1 MINLKFKSTEAAFE
15 YAQEYFGQTKLSKN
29 ASFIGI
35 VRLIDAEKEPTTYLV
50 EILCKAGSIFKKQ
63 ITMPVA
69 AIKHPELLSEIR
81 DNDLV
86 IFGPDDISGK
96 IPSGYLL
103 HKLEAE
109 IDAETKTFKICTE
122 NRTFK
127 VFVDD
132 HFHYMNEDERYLYG
146 EFETLEDA
154 LSACKKIIDECLD
167 HLLKNCSL
175 SELKDQYY
183 SFGDDPFIE
192 GNDFSSSQYAEEKIK
207 EIASFNT
214 ATERG
219 LKHWKHEI
227 DYKYGLLLAESE
239 MLEGEGFIHFCQTD
253 RNKLCA
259 SWDIQNQS
267 WQVNVERPLL
277 EGLSFTTPKRF
288 EEIVFAGDDDTKNY
302 YRKQY
307 LIEYLL
313 FGVNVGETKTL
324 TKEVDN
330 GSKVEFSLDARTWN
344 KMLIGNAVGVEGGI
358 CKYFEPNSEEERV
371 LTFGLLC
378 KDWEV
383 NIEIVFDDYEDY
395 EQHSFPIK
403 HFGGY
408 YT

>member
-15 YAQEYFGQTKLSKN
+15 YAQEYFAKTKLATN
-29 ASFIGI
+29 ASFIGV
-35 VRLIDAEKEPTTYLV
+35 VRLVNAEKEPTTYLV
-50 EILCKAGSIFKKQ
+50 EIACKAGNFFRIQS
-63 ITMPVA
+63 TMSVA
-69 AIKHPELLSEIR
+69 AIKHPKLFSEIQA
-81 DNDLV
+81 NDLV
-86 IFGPDDISGK
+86 VFGPNDVSSELPTGFLI
-96 IPSGYLL
+96 
-103 HKLEAE
+103 HKLEPE

-122 NRTFK
+122 KKKFK

-132 HFHYMNEDERYLYG
+132 HFHYMNQDERYLHG
-146 EFETLEDA
+146 EFESLEGA
-154 LSACKKIIDECLD
+154 LSACRKIVDECLD
-167 HLLKNCSL
+167 NLLKNCSL

-207 EIASFNT
+207 EISSFNT

-267 WQVNVERPLL
+267 WKVNVERPLL

-288 EEIVFAGDDDTKNY
+288 EEIVFTGDDDTKNY

-313 FGVNVGETKTL
+313 F
-324 TKEVDN
+324 
-330 GSKVEFSLDARTWN
+330 
-344 KMLIGNAVGVEGGI
+344 
-358 CKYFEPNSEEERV
+358 
-371 LTFGLLC
+371 
-378 KDWEV
+378 
-383 NIEIVFDDYEDY
+383 
-395 EQHSFPIK
+395 
-403 HFGGY
+403 
-408 YT
+408 

>member
-1 MINLKFKSTEAAFE
+1 MINLVFKSTEAAFE
-15 YAQEYFGQTKLSKN
+15 YAQKFFTQTKLSTN

-35 VRLIDAEKEPTTYLV
+35 VRLIDAREKPTGYV
-50 EILCKAGSIFKKQ
+50 IEIFCEAGIIFKKQ

-96 IPSGYLL
+96 IPSGYVI
-103 HKLEAE
+103 HKLEPE
-109 IDAETKTFKICTE
+109 IDAETQTFKICTE
-122 NRTFK
+122 KRK
-127 VFVDD
+127 
-132 HFHYMNEDERYLYG
+132 
-146 EFETLEDA
+146 
-154 LSACKKIIDECLD
+154 
-167 HLLKNCSL
+167 
-175 SELKDQYY
+175 EL
-183 SFGDDPFIE
+183 G
-192 GNDFSSSQYAEEKIK
+192 
-207 EIASFNT
+207 SFNT

-267 WQVNVERPLL
+267 WQVNVERSLL

-288 EEIVFAGDDDTKNY
+288 EEIVFAGEDYTKNY

-313 FGVNVGETKTL
+313 FGINIGETKTL
-324 TKEVDN
+324 TKEVD
-330 GSKVEFSLDARTWN
+330 GGAKIEFSLDARTWN
-344 KMLIGNAVGVEGGI
+344 EMLIGNAVGVEGGI
-358 CKYFEPNSEEERV
+358 CKYFEQNSEEERV

-378 KDWEV
+378 KEWGV
-383 NIEIVFDDYEDY
+383 NIEIVFDDYDDY

-403 HFGGY
+403 DFGGY
-408 YT
+408 YS

>member
-1 MINLKFKSTEAAFE
+1 MINWVFKSTEAAFE
-15 YAQEYFGQTKLSKN
+15 YAQEFFGSTKLSSN

-50 EILCKAGSIFKKQ
+50 EIFCKAGNIFKKQ

-96 IPSGYLL
+96 IPSGYVL
-103 HKLEAE
+103 HKLEPE
-109 IDAETKTFKICTE
+109 IDAETKTFKICME
-122 NRTFK
+122 KRK
-127 VFVDD
+127 
-132 HFHYMNEDERYLYG
+132 
-146 EFETLEDA
+146 
-154 LSACKKIIDECLD
+154 
-167 HLLKNCSL
+167 
-175 SELKDQYY
+175 ELG
-183 SFGDDPFIE
+183 SFT
-192 GNDFSSSQYAEEKIK
+192 
-207 EIASFNT
+207 T

-219 LKHWKHEI
+219 LEHWKHEI

-239 MLEGEGFIHFCQTD
+239 MLEGEGFIQFCQTD

-267 WQVNVERPLL
+267 WQVNVERSLL

-288 EEIVFAGDDDTKNY
+288 EEIVFAGNDNTKNY

-307 LIEYLL
+307 LTEYLL
-313 FGVNVGETKTL
+313 FGLNVGETKTL

-358 CKYFEPNSEEERV
+358 CKYFEQNSEEEQL

-395 EQHSFPIK
+395 EQHIFSIK
-403 HFGGY
+403 NFGGY

>member
-15 YAQEYFGQTKLSKN
+15 YAQEYFAKTKLATN
-29 ASFIGI
+29 ASFIGV
-35 VRLIDAEKEPTTYLV
+35 VRLVNAEKEPTTYLV
-50 EILCKAGSIFKKQ
+50 EIACKAGNFFRIQ
-63 ITMPVA
+63 TTMSVA
-69 AIKHPELLSEIR
+69 AIKHPKLFSEIQA
-81 DNDLV
+81 NDLV
-86 IFGPDDISGK
+86 VFGPNDVSSELPTGFLI
-96 IPSGYLL
+96 
-103 HKLEAE
+103 HKLEPE

-122 NRTFK
+122 KKKFK

-132 HFHYMNEDERYLYG
+132 HFHYMNQDERYLHG
-146 EFETLEDA
+146 EFESLEGA
-154 LSACKKIIDECLD
+154 LSACRKIVDECLD
-167 HLLKNCSL
+167 NLLKNCSL

-207 EIASFNT
+207 EISSFNT

-288 EEIVFAGDDDTKNY
+288 EEIVFTGGDDTKNY

>member
-1 MINLKFKSTEAAFE
+1 MISLKFKSTEAAFE
-15 YAQEYFGQTKLSKN
+15 YAQEYFAKTKLATN
-29 ASFIGI
+29 ASFIGV
-35 VRLIDAEKEPTTYLV
+35 VRLVNAEKEPTTYLV
-50 EILCKAGSIFKKQ
+50 EIACKAGNFFRIQS
-63 ITMPVA
+63 TMSVA
-69 AIKHPELLSEIR
+69 AIKHPKLFSEIQA
-81 DNDLV
+81 NDLV
-86 IFGPDDISGK
+86 VFGPDDVSSELPTGFLI
-96 IPSGYLL
+96 
-103 HKLEAE
+103 HKLEPE

-122 NRTFK
+122 KKKFK

-132 HFHYMNEDERYLYG
+132 HFHYMNQDERYLHG
-146 EFETLEDA
+146 EFESLEGA
-154 LSACKKIIDECLD
+154 LSACRKIVDECLD
-167 HLLKNCSL
+167 NLLKNCSL

-207 EIASFNT
+207 EISSFNT

-259 SWDIQNQS
+259 SWDIKNQS
-267 WQVNVERPLL
+267 WQVNVERTLL

-288 EEIVFAGDDDTKNY
+288 EEIVFTGDDDTKNY

-313 FGVNVGETKTL
+313 LGVNVGETKTL

-358 CKYFEPNSEEERV
+358 CKYFEQNSGEERV

>member
-1 MINLKFKSTEAAFE
+1 
-15 YAQEYFGQTKLSKN
+15 
-29 ASFIGI
+29 
-35 VRLIDAEKEPTTYLV
+35 
-50 EILCKAGSIFKKQ
+50 
-63 ITMPVA
+63 
-69 AIKHPELLSEIR
+69 
-81 DNDLV
+81 
-86 IFGPDDISGK
+86 
-96 IPSGYLL
+96 
-103 HKLEAE
+103 
-109 IDAETKTFKICTE
+109 
-122 NRTFK
+122 
-127 VFVDD
+127 
-132 HFHYMNEDERYLYG
+132 MNEDERYLYG

-154 LSACKKIIDECLD
+154 LSACRKIVDECLD

-207 EIASFNT
+207 EISSLNT
-214 ATERG
+214 AAERG
-219 LKHWKHEI
+219 LKHWKHEV

-259 SWDIQNQS
+259 SWDIKNQS

-288 EEIVFAGDDDTKNY
+288 EEIVFTGGDDTKNY

-358 CKYFEPNSEEERV
+358 CKYFEQNSEEERL

-395 EQHSFPIK
+395 EQHSFSIK
-403 HFGGY
+403 NFDGY